1 MKRLRLLWNI
11 VRTTGAERVFTGFLL
26 ALAIATFILP
36 RVEPEIHNLGDAL
49 WFLFESFTTIG
60 YGDMVPVTML
70 GRLVTV
76 FVSLYGILVV
86 ALSTG
91 VIVGYYNAI
100 LKARATSGLDELIEE
115 LEKLPELSRPELL
128 ALAQRIRERHLLAGE

>member
-1 MKRLRLLWNI
+1 MKRLRLLWNVI
-11 VRTTGAERVFTGFLL
+11 RATGAERVFTGFLL
-26 ALAIATFILP
+26 SLAGAMLVLP
-36 RVEPEIHNLGDAL
+36 RMEPEIHNYGDAL

-60 YGDMVPVTML
+60 YGDMVPVTMI

-91 VIVGYYNAI
+91 VIVGYYSEI
-100 LKARATSGLDELIEE
+100 LKARANASLDEFIHE
-115 LEKLPELSRPELL
+115 LEQLPDLSRDELL
-128 ALAQRIRERHLLAGE
+128 TLAERVRRRHILR